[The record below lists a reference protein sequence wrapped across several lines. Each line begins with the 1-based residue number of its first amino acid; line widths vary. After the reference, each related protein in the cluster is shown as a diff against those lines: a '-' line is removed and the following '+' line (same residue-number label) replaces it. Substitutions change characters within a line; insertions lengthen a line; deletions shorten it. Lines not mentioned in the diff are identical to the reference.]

1 MSKEVQSILFPG
13 QGAQADGMGRKL
25 AESSKD
31 AMDLWK
37 TAEKYCGHDLRG
49 IYWDSQDTTLM
60 AHTNTLQPAITVVN
74 LALFLHLQKVL
85 TPAAFAGHSL
95 GEFSALAAAKVLSIN
110 DVLEAVALRGRL
122 MQEADPEKIG
132 TMYAILRLNS
142 EQVEG
147 LCKDA
152 REKTGKLV
160 RLANYN
166 TPTQFAISGH
176 RDAIEELVEHVR
188 PMGGKAVPLSVS
200 GAFHTS
206 LMAEASTEFSKFL
219 DNLDWNKAFAPIYCN
234 TSAQPL
240 VSAEEIHAQV
250 RKQMVSSVLWT
261 DTIVNQWNAGVN
273 SWVEFGPQGVLSRMV
288 KQIMGAQDFTT
299 SNHTVSEEYKIL
311 HIPNM
316 EAANNYSE
324 Q

>member
-1 MSKEVQSILFPG
+1 MSKEVQTILFPG

-49 IYWDSQDTTLM
+49 IYWDSQDSILM
-60 AHTNTLQPAITVVN
+60 SQTNFLQPAITVVN
-74 LALFLHLQKVL
+74 LALFLHLEKAL
-85 TPAAFAGHSL
+85 DPCAFAGHSL
-95 GEFSALAAAKVLSIN
+95 GEFSALAASKALSIDN
-110 DVLEAVALRGRL
+110 VLEAVALRGKL
-122 MQEADPEKIG
+122 MYEADPDKIG
-132 TMYAILRLNS
+132 TMYVILRLNDK
-142 EQVEG
+142 QVES

-160 RLANYN
+160 RLVNRN

-176 RDAIEELVEHVR
+176 REAIEEVVENVR
-188 PMGGKAVPLSVS
+188 PLTGKAVPLSVS

-206 LMAEASTEFSKFL
+206 LMAEASNEFSKFL
-219 DNLDWNKAFAPIYCN
+219 DKLEWNNAAAPVYCN
-234 TSAQPL
+234 ISGQAFE
-240 VSAEEIHAQV
+240 SAEELHAAS
-250 RKQMVSSVLWT
+250 RKQMVSPVFWS
-261 DTIVNQWNAGVN
+261 DTIVNQWKEGINF
-273 SWVEFGPQGVLSRMV
+273 WVEFGPQGVLSRML
-288 KQIMGAQDFTT
+288 KQIMGAQNVPDT
-299 SNHTVSEEYKIL
+299 EYAVI